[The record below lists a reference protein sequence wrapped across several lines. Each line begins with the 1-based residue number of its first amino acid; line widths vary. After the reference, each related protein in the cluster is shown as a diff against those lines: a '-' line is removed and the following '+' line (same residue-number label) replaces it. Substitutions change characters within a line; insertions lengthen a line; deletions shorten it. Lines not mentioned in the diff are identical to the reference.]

1 MHQPTRYTCFL
12 HIFQNCLNRLG
23 QLDRYTTLYK
33 TVKSYSASLDVS
45 TRFFLSFQLF
55 KQGQG
60 YAVFTCKTKTTRNPL
75 YKWAVGESVSASN
88 TSTASSI
95 NEFAFSPCG
104 HYLAV
109 SSQDGYLRVFN
120 YDTMELVG
128 SARSYFGGL
137 LCVCWSPD
145 GKYVA
150 VGGEDD
156 LVTLYSMAEKRV
168 VVRGQGHKSW
178 VSVVAFDQ

>member
-1 MHQPTRYTCFL
+1 M
-12 HIFQNCLNRLG
+12 
-23 QLDRYTTLYK
+23 
-33 TVKSYSASLDVS
+33 
-45 TRFFLSFQLF
+45 
-55 KQGQG
+55 
-60 YAVFTCKTKTTRNPL
+60 
-75 YKWAVGESVSASN
+75 
-88 TSTASSI
+88 
-95 NEFAFSPCG
+95 
-104 HYLAV
+104 
-109 SSQDGYLRVFN
+109 RVFN
-120 YDTMELVG
+120 YDTMELLG

-145 GKYVA
+145 GKYIG